1 MRPVFTIIFGIFL
14 SIISIVLF
22 IHDVEYIFTG
32 NTINLNEVLENG
44 EEIPNGK
51 YVTYTCY
58 APLGNYAETQEYL
71 NGFIPLPFKT
81 QEFAVLTE
89 NDMIIS
95 AEIGNKNKIQEME
108 KLTDDFLTSD
118 DDFYGSM
125 ELTGYLGSNNSEMV
139 GYLQEYFE
147 DVDFEAKG
155 ISVSWY
161 SIDTTKT
168 RLSVAGL
175 CVGMFL
181 IGGVVIIA
189 GIGKKRM

>member
-1 MRPVFTIIFGIFL
+1 MRPVFTIILGLLL
-14 SIISIVLF
+14 SIAAAALF
-22 IHDVEYIFTG
+22 IHDAEYIFTG
-32 NTINLNEVLENG
+32 NTIDLNEVLENG

-58 APLGNYAETQEYL
+58 VPLGNYAETQEYL

-89 NDMIIS
+89 NNMIIS

-108 KLTDDFLTSD
+108 QLTDDFYAS

-125 ELTGYLGSNNSEMV
+125 ELTGYLGSNNSEMM

-147 DVDFEAKG
+147 DVDLEAEG

-161 SIDTTKT
+161 AIDTTKT
-168 RLSVAGL
+168 RLSSAGL
-175 CVGMFL
+175 CIGMFL

-189 GIGKKRM
+189 GIRKKRM

>member
-1 MRPVFTIIFGIFL
+1 MRPVFTIILGLLL
-14 SIISIVLF
+14 SIAAAALF
-22 IHDVEYIFTG
+22 IHDAEYIFTG
-32 NTINLNEVLENG
+32 NTIDLNEVLENG

-51 YVTYTCY
+51 YVTYTGY
-58 APLGNYAETQEYL
+58 VPLGNYAETQEYL

-89 NDMIIS
+89 NNMIIS

-108 KLTDDFLTSD
+108 QLTDDFYAS

-125 ELTGYLGSNNSEMV
+125 ELTGYLGSNNSEMM

-147 DVDFEAKG
+147 DVDLEAEG

-161 SIDTTKT
+161 AIDTTKT
-168 RLSVAGL
+168 RLSSAGL
-175 CVGMFL
+175 CIGMFL

-189 GIGKKRM
+189 GIRKKRM

>member
-1 MRPVFTIIFGIFL
+1 MRPVFTIILGLLL
-14 SIISIVLF
+14 SIAAAALF
-22 IHDVEYIFTG
+22 IHDAEYIFTG
-32 NTINLNEVLENG
+32 NTIDLNEVLENG
-44 EEIPNGK
+44 EEIPNGI

-58 APLGNYAETQEYL
+58 VPLGNYAETQEYL

-89 NDMIIS
+89 NNMIIS

-108 KLTDDFLTSD
+108 QLTDDFYAS

-125 ELTGYLGSNNSEMV
+125 ELTGYLGSNNSEMM

-147 DVDFEAKG
+147 DVDLEAEG

-161 SIDTTKT
+161 AIDTTKT
-168 RLSVAGL
+168 RLSSAGL
-175 CVGMFL
+175 CIGMFL

-189 GIGKKRM
+189 GIRKKRM